1 MTIDQMTDT
10 RVIIKGLKMHR
21 TVLKRVVETYGGWC
35 KPIGLAGGI
44 ALMDGGTDE
53 ERNKWLVDM
62 GHPSIESVEARIIQ
76 IKRIIDDLNQT
87 GDL

>member
-1 MTIDQMTDT
+1 MTIDQMADT
-10 RVIIKGLKMHR
+10 QVIIKGLKTYR

-35 KPIGLAGGI
+35 KPTGLVRGV
-44 ALMDGGTDE
+44 ALMEGGTDE
-53 ERNKWLVDM
+53 ERKKWLVDK